1 MAQIKFALTFI
12 NSEGLRVLA
21 HQNDGRMTWNTKK
34 QGDKYLESML
44 KNNSEDTIKSIF
56 GENPQFQVKEVVCY
70 SNGEVTQA
78 VFED

>member
-21 HQNDGRMTWNTKK
+21 HQNDGRMTWKTKK
-34 QGDKYLESML
+34 EGEIHLNNMIT
-44 KNNSEDTIKSIF
+44 NNSKDTIKSIF
-56 GENPQFQVKEVVCY
+56 GENPKFEVKEVVCY
-70 SNGEVTQA
+70 SNGEVIQA

>member
-12 NSEGLRVLA
+12 NSEGLRVLV
-21 HQNDGRMTWNTKK
+21 HQNDGRMTWKK
-34 QGDKYLESML
+34 KKEGDKYLESIL

-56 GENPQFQVKEVVCY
+56 GENPQFEVKEVVCY